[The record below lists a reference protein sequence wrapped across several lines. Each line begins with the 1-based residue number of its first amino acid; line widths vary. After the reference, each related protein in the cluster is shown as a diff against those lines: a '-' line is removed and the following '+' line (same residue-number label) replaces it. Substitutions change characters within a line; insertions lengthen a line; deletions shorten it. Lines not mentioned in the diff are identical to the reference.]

1 VGALEAGDVW
11 LPGEGWTVRTV
22 PTGADRTRL
31 VGRLALAA
39 GTSERGVWVDCS
51 SDGQLV
57 LTREV
62 AALSAD
68 PAEGSDET
76 MGASPNRT
84 DDDTTLADT
93 VLDAPVV
100 VRVEVGSVTLPA
112 REWAALG
119 KGDVIQTGVRVG
131 EPVVLRV
138 AGKAIARGELVSVD
152 GELGVRV
159 IEMLQAGTA
168 A

>member
-1 VGALEAGDVW
+1 VK
-11 LPGEGWTVRTV
+11 
-22 PTGADRTRL
+22 
-31 VGRLALAA
+31 
-39 GTSERGVWVDCS
+39 CS

-57 LTREV
+57 LTPEV
-62 AALSAD
+62 AALTAD
-68 PAEGSDET
+68 SEEGNDEN
-76 MGASPNRT
+76 MGAPSNRT
-84 DDDTTLADT
+84 EDVTTLADA

-119 KGDVIQTGVRVG
+119 SGDVIETGVRLG

-159 IEMLQAGTA
+159 LEMLQAGTA
-168 A
+168 T